1 MNDRTPSGPAEQPP
15 VVLVDSLCWLLLH
28 VALLAGQGW
37 ATFGLFGNSW
47 DSLSNDEPV
56 LSGRH
61 PLHLYHGHLGAR
73 TLLDRGGVSC
83 YDPAFQ
89 AGYPKTPVFDPGSR
103 PAEIVLALVGG
114 GFCPAAYKIALAVF
128 CVAMPFVVFLASRLL
143 GLQRGPAVA
152 ATLMAQLIWWG
163 RPGREAL
170 EAGDIDLLLA
180 GLALL
185 AQLGFL
191 VRYHRS
197 PGVFALLGVV
207 LCGLIAWLAHPLL
220 AGLLLPLILL
230 FYFSVS
236 ARHRLGWHVPLFV
249 GLVVALGGNAFW
261 LFDWVSY
268 WWILVPSAPEA
279 TPLPGHALSTFWE
292 LPLWG
297 EGPER
302 VLMAAFVVSAFVGV
316 GVLHRRR
323 RQAAVLLGPA
333 VVGLLALAVVGSC
346 REPFARMGAANL
358 LAPSLLYAALPA
370 GAAIVWCMGILR
382 RVGGIAGPVLVVAG
396 CIGAA
401 YFAAPDQCAKWVGSI
416 RSPIPLL
423 IGLGEE
429 RAALV
434 ADLEAKTD
442 EDARIL
448 WEDERESR
456 GLPRWAA
463 LLPHLTN
470 RAYIGGLDPDGAI
483 EHATT
488 GLAEDRLAG
497 KPLAAWSD
505 ADLAAYCRRY
515 NVGWVVCRSASS
527 AQRFRGWSAAKPAVE
542 LPAVEGVARWLIP
555 LGRERS
561 FALKGT
567 ATWKSADARGILLA
581 DVVPQAVP
589 GESAGQIVLSLHY
602 QAGMR
607 VRPARIR
614 IEQAFDPQDA
624 IPFVRLRADEP
635 VGRVFITWD
644 GR

>member
-1 MNDRTPSGPAEQPP
+1 MNDRTPSGPAAPPP
-15 VVLVDSLCWLLLH
+15 VVLVNSLFWLLLLL
-28 VALLAGQGW
+28 ALLAGQGW
-37 ATFGLFGNSW
+37 ATFGLFGRSW
-47 DSLSNDEPV
+47 DALQDDEPV
-56 LSGRH
+56 VSGRH

-103 PAEIVLALVGG
+103 PAELVLALVGG
-114 GFCPAAYKIALAVF
+114 GFRPAAYKIALAVF
-128 CVAMPFVVFLASRLL
+128 CLLVPCVVFVSARLL

-152 ATLMAQLIWWG
+152 ATLLAQLVWWG

-191 VRYHRS
+191 VHYHRA
-197 PGVFALLGVV
+197 PGVFALMGVV
-207 LCGLIAWLAHPLL
+207 VSGLVAWLAHPLL

-230 FYFSVS
+230 FYFSVA

-249 GLVVALGGNAFW
+249 GLLLAVAGNAFW

-268 WWILVPSAPEA
+268 WWILVPA
-279 TPLPGHALSTFWE
+279 TADAPLPASRTLSAFWE

-297 EGPER
+297 DGAER
-302 VLMAAFVVSAFVGV
+302 LLMAAFVAASLVGV

-323 RQAAVLLGPA
+323 RQGAVLLGPA

-358 LAPSLLYAALPA
+358 LAPALLYAALPA
-370 GAAIVWCMGILR
+370 GAAVVWGMGLMR
-382 RVGGIAGPVLVVAG
+382 RMGGIAAPVLVLLLCLG
-396 CIGAA
+396 GA
-401 YFAAPDQCAKWVGSI
+401 YFAAPEQVREWVARL
-416 RSPIPLL
+416 RSPVPLA
-423 IGLGEE
+423 IGLGDE

-434 ADLEAKTD
+434 ADLGAKTD
-442 EDARIL
+442 ESARIL
-448 WEDERESR
+448 WEDAKESR

-470 RAYIGGLDPDGAI
+470 RAFIGGLDPDAAI

-497 KPLAAWSD
+497 RPLAAWSD

-515 NVGWVVCRSASS
+515 NVGWVVCRSEAS
-527 AQRFRGWSAAKPAVE
+527 AKRFRSWNAARTAVE
-542 LPAVEGVARWLIP
+542 LPAVEGVSRWLIP
-555 LGRERS
+555 LQRERS
-561 FALKGT
+561 FALKGA
-567 ATWKSADARGILLA
+567 ATWKSADAQGILLA

-589 GESAGQIVLSLHY
+589 GEAAGQVVLSLHY

-607 VRPARIR
+607 VRPGRIR
-614 IEQAFDPQDA
+614 IEKAYDPQDA